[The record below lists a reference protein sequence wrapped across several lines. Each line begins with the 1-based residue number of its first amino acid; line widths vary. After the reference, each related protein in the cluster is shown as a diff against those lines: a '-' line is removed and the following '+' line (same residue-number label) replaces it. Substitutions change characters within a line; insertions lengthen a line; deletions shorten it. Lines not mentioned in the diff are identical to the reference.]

1 MKMNRI
7 SYYYEGQPQSVTTRM
22 FTISLEAFDFTIP
35 LLLTSL
41 HSFSPQALV
50 FQYLFEE
57 EKVPIFS
64 FD

>member
-1 MKMNRI
+1 
-7 SYYYEGQPQSVTTRM
+7 M

-57 EKVPIFS
+57 QKVPIFS
-64 FD
+64 FDQDGKYIVVLLETMM